1 MRRPTTLP
9 WSCYVVQIRSTSSSR
24 VCVFSRQTL
33 IHSEWKQIYCSN
45 AISFVQD
52 VSNKFCKFYTLET
65 ITLSEKGCEK
75 QECGCMKNTN
85 NLELQFYSIFFNL
98 LSSFSGT
105 TNKDVI
111 GIHGIPY
118 IFFSLVTPPQH
129 QYRKIYGE
137 YRFKEFSSILI

>member
-1 MRRPTTLP
+1 MFP
-9 WSCYVVQIRSTSSSR
+9 IN
-24 VCVFSRQTL
+24 F
-33 IHSEWKQIYCSN
+33 
-45 AISFVQD
+45 ASFT
-52 VSNKFCKFYTLET
+52 TLET

-85 NLELQFYSIFFNL
+85 NLELQFYSIFLNL

-118 IFFSLVTPPQH
+118 IFFFPFHTTITP
-129 QYRKIYGE
+129 E
-137 YRFKEFSSILI
+137 KENL